1 MTKVILDVPTDK
13 MHSFIKLV
21 LKLGIDKHT
30 ISSGNQTMV
39 PDGNTATSIISD
51 HSGRTKKR
59 FSSFLLFDW
68 EFFSNEL
75 EYE

>member
-21 LKLGIDKHT
+21 LKLGIEKHT
-30 ISSGNQTMV
+30 ISSANKEAEHEADTYV
-39 PDGNTATSIISD
+39 PVQRQRVDG
-51 HSGRTKKR
+51 RKR
-59 FSSFLLFDW
+59 FPSFLLFDW

-75 EYE
+75 EFE